1 MGQDF
6 LDDADASRLSA
17 IQNMIVRTE
26 IIESAKALRRHPW
39 SMIGGHPQL
48 ASALARGP
56 RDMADL
62 ELRQICVRLGMEPI
76 RTESIV
82 LTNMD
87 RFYSTIGDWIAG
99 GANVV
104 ELADGVEQALRAKVT
119 PAWSALSAEV
129 LSRHPGLYIVNGF
142 DERGWLRHILHHT
155 MVHKLLADAGA
166 FRGKSNFQLVL
177 SRLSRLHILVRV
189 DGEGLRFMVIGF
201 DLIDMDWQ
209 VPVSTGRPL
218 PGAWA
223 DAYQSGSI
231 SAPAQHP
238 NPWFLSLIP
247 EGSSPTESIYWSA
260 LAFDFFSPLLQV
272 ATAAVAASL
281 SAVRAPAAGAA
292 APSKAGQGRR
302 SARAGEGTHDAV
314 RTRSVW
320 LNVDDLSGFV
330 RSAEERLAPSPPA
343 SPPPAPALDQAS
355 TRAAHLVREH
365 TARFWVSAPAPDE
378 AVVAT
383 RVRGE
388 GVLHCVERPRKG
400 HVRGSGDVQVVARVR
415 KLRAAG

>member
-1 MGQDF
+1 
-6 LDDADASRLSA
+6 
-17 IQNMIVRTE
+17 
-26 IIESAKALRRHPW
+26 
-39 SMIGGHPQL
+39 
-48 ASALARGP
+48 
-56 RDMADL
+56 
-62 ELRQICVRLGMEPI
+62 
-76 RTESIV
+76 
-82 LTNMD
+82 
-87 RFYSTIGDWIAG
+87 
-99 GANVV
+99 
-104 ELADGVEQALRAKVT
+104 
-119 PAWSALSAEV
+119 
-129 LSRHPGLYIVNGF
+129 
-142 DERGWLRHILHHT
+142 
-155 MVHKLLADAGA
+155 
-166 FRGKSNFQLVL
+166 
-177 SRLSRLHILVRV
+177 LVRV

-281 SAVRAPAAGAA
+281 SAVQTPAVRAA
-292 APSKAGQGRR
+292 APSKAEQGRR
-302 SARAGEGTHDAV
+302 SARAGEGARDAV

-320 LNVDDLSGFV
+320 LNADDLSGFV
-330 RSAEERLAPSPPA
+330 RSAEARLAPSPPA

-378 AVVAT
+378 VVVAT
-383 RVRGE
+383 RICGE
-388 GVLHCVERPRKG
+388 GTLHCVERPRKG